1 MKIADRVERIASAEV
16 AQRNLAGKRN
26 QLKELADVEAVLA
39 SIGVSLEPV
48 FDICLTTRIG
58 LSPRRRKP

>member
-1 MKIADRVERIASAEV
+1 MNIADQVEQIASAEV
-16 AQRNLAGKRN
+16 GAPKLAGKRS
-26 QLKELADVEAVLA
+26 QLKGLADVEAVLA

-58 LSPRRRKP
+58 DSPRRRKS

>member
-1 MKIADRVERIASAEV
+1 MNIADQVERIASAEV
-16 AQRNLAGKRN
+16 AAPKLTGKRS

-58 LSPRRRKP
+58 ASPMRRKS